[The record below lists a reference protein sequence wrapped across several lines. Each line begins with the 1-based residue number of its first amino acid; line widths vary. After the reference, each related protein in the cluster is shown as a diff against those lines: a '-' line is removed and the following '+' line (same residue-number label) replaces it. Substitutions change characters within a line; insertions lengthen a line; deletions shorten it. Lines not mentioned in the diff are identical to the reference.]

1 MVAAKTTPGETVV
14 ARIEVADARVSAVTN
29 GLPDP
34 AVIGK
39 SSPLSFAIV
48 DESEKWVE
56 ILQRLGAVEE
66 VVVRVQD
73 RQETVRKEVEGL
85 KK

>member
-1 MVAAKTTPGETVV
+1 
-14 ARIEVADARVSAVTN
+14 
-29 GLPDP
+29 
-34 AVIGK
+34 VIGK

-48 DESEKWVE
+48 DESEKWTE